1 MMDFTFQLIL
11 SRHFRHLLSFVKLH
25 LDKCKKNYR
34 HFHPFFLVRWQC
46 MDKFWNNGNPKLH
59 FTKEQHGTGRILFNI
74 LHILGVLNTTKGQF
88 SIC

>member
-1 MMDFTFQLIL
+1 MPYIKKNFYA
-11 SRHFRHLLSFVKLH
+11 R
-25 LDKCKKNYR
+25 KKNYR

-59 FTKEQHGTGRILFNI
+59 FTKEQHGTGRILFNL
-74 LHILGVLNTTKGQF
+74 LHIHVLGVLNTTKGQF